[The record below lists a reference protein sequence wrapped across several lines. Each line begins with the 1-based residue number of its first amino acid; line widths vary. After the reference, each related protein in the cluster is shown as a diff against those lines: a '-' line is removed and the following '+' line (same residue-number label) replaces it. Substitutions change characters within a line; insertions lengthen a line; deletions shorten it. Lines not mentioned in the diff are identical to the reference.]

1 MSASTGQAVDSVV
14 HVPVAGGGVVVG
26 VRGLAVLTVA
36 RVSAA
41 PAGAGDGDGDG
52 ARDGSG
58 LVVREQPIHEAQA
71 TSANGR
77 A

>member
-14 HVPVAGGGVVVG
+14 HVPVAGGGG
-26 VRGLAVLTVA
+26 VAVRALAVLTVA

-41 PAGAGDGDGDG
+41 PDGDGAGDG